1 MRKITKEPEPKFW
14 SDFKKK
20 NPKVKYNNLDKT
32 KGGYELRSKIHDF
45 MIPNQKGLCCYC
57 CKSIDVTNSHNE
69 HIKPQNSYPDFSM
82 DYHNLLASCDAKMHC
97 DHAKGSKYDES
108 FFVSPLDDDCEN
120 QFEYLPDGRIEGISD
135 KGKYPVNLLN
145 LNSYDLRQA
154 RKTLFKKCL
163 EAAKLDPKLVYEW
176 YIHEREDGRLPR
188 FVDMI
193 KYFYDLG
200 VFIEK

>member
-45 MIPNQKGLCCYC
+45 MIQNQKGICCYC

-69 HIKPQNSYPDFSM
+69 HIKPQNSYPRLSM
-82 DYHNLLASCDAKMHC
+82 DYQNLLVSCTTPTGKEKTC
-97 DHAKGSKYDES
+97 GHAKGRQYDES
-108 FFVSPLDDDCEN
+108 FFVSPLDNDCEKH
-120 QFEYLPDGRIEGISD
+120 FKYLFDGEIVGIS
-135 KGKYPVNLLN
+135 KQGSETINLLN
-145 LNSYDLRQA
+145 LNSYGLKQA
-154 RKTLFKKCL
+154 RNNLLKNLFGCEL
-163 EAAKLDPKLVYEW
+163 Q
-176 YIHEREDGRLPR
+176 YIEDYMKEKNGRLPR